1 MNTIQGIQMIGTQR
15 SGSNLLRVML
25 DGIREI
31 VAPHPPHILQRFLP
45 LLPMYGDLADRSN
58 FYRLAQDVCELVTVN
73 PVPWEG
79 IAIRTDEVVASCRQQ
94 TLYELFRVIYE
105 SAARQAG
112 ASFWLCKSMKN
123 MLYAEGIESTG
134 IRPYYIYLYR
144 DGRDVALSFKK
155 AIVGEKHIYALAENW
170 KKDQEAALRLKDR
183 TAADHFFMLNYESLI
198 ADPEKVMRRL
208 CGFLHLPYSDKVMD
222 YYKSR
227 ESENTAVAGKMW
239 ANVTKPILKDNT
251 KKFLR
256 ELSSED
262 IAIFESVAGDM
273 LQQLGYSLCTPADLL
288 RDSFSDEEIAYFN
301 EENIRLKNDFIREA
315 DPADLAKRRPQD
327 ELINRIKHY

>member
-31 VAPHPPHILQRFLP
+31 AAPHPPHILQRFLP
-45 LLPMYGDLADRSN
+45 LLPKYGDLTDQSN

-79 IAIRTDEVVASCRQQ
+79 ITIRADEVVAACRQQ

-105 SAARQAG
+105 SAARQTG

-134 IRPYYIYLYR
+134 ISPYYIYLYR

-183 TAADHFFMLNYESLI
+183 TAADHFFML
-198 ADPEKVMRRL
+198 
-208 CGFLHLPYSDKVMD
+208 
-222 YYKSR
+222 
-227 ESENTAVAGKMW
+227 
-239 ANVTKPILKDNT
+239 KDNT

-262 IAIFESVAGDM
+262 IAIFESVAGDL
-273 LQQLGYSLCTPADLL
+273 LQQLGYSLYTPLDLL
-288 RDSFSDEEIAYFN
+288 KGSFSDEEIVFFN
-301 EENIRLKNDFIREA
+301 EENIRLKNVFIQQA

-327 ELINRIKHY
+327 ELINRIKQY